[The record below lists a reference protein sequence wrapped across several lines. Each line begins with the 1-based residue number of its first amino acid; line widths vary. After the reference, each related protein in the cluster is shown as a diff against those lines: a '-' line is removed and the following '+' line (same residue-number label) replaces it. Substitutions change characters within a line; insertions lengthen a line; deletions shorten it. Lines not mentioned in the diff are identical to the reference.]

1 METIYENHETAMGH
15 AWGYMGLHKGV
26 ALLDYPETAQD
37 IFEDGHFIGTYPCI
51 VVVLEGMITKENP
64 FGDSWE
70 TFYYEP

>member
-1 METIYENHETAMGH
+1 MEVIYKNHEIAMGQ
-15 AWGYMGLHKGV
+15 AWGYMGLHKGI
-26 ALLDYPETAQD
+26 ALLDYPETAED
-37 IFEDGHFIGTYPCI
+37 LYEDGHFIGTYPFI